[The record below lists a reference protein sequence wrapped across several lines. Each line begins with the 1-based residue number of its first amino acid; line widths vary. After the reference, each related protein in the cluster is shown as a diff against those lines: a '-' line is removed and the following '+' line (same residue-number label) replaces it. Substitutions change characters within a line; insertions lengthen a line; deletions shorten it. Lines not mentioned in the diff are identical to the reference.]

1 MNELRRSL
9 LKAEIFKLADTR
21 DRLDRFRDAEIKSC
35 GDGRIEAID
44 CLSEAS
50 QALLVI
56 IGLLERAKQ
65 CK

>member
-9 LKAEIFKLADTR
+9 LKAEIFKLSDTR
-21 DRLDRFRDAEIKSC
+21 DRLDRFRDAEIQSC
-35 GDGRIEAID
+35 GEGRNDAID

-56 IGLLERAKQ
+56 IGLLERAKKCQ
-65 CK
+65 

>member
-1 MNELRRSL
+1 MKELRRSL

-21 DRLDRFRDAEIKSC
+21 ERLDRFRDAEIQGC

-50 QALLVI
+50 HALLVI

-65 CK
+65 CQ

>member
-21 DRLDRFRDAEIKSC
+21 DRLERFRDAEIQSC
-35 GDGRIEAID
+35 GEGRIDAIN

-56 IGLLERAKQ
+56 IGLLERAKKCQ
-65 CK
+65 